1 MSIFRRDS
9 EAPGQTPQKSAA
21 PRPAPRS
28 APVEAESRDRTY
40 IAKGSKVVGEISGS
54 AELVIDGRVEGKID
68 LGSRLVVG
76 STGEVEGE
84 LQARSIQIGGRVL
97 GNVHGLERVEV
108 LKSGRLEGDMVAPQ
122 NGVHIA
128 EGAFFSGKID
138 MTRAAADKAAGDKA
152 AGDKAAGDQAA
163 GGKAAG
169 DKAARPPAAAP
180 PAPRRVEPAQAKE
193 DPRSG
198 EGSGGGSDMEKG
210 QK

>member
-9 EAPGQTPQKSAA
+9 EPPGQPLQKAA
-21 PRPAPRS
+21 PPRPAPRTS
-28 APVEAESRDRTY
+28 PAEAEGRDRTY
-40 IAKGSKVVGEISGS
+40 IASGSKVVGEISGS

-138 MTRAAADKAAGDKA
+138 MTRTPGDKA
-152 AGDKAAGDQAA
+152 G
-163 GGKAAG
+163 
-169 DKAARPPAAAP
+169 RPPAAP
-180 PAPRRVEPAQAKE
+180 PAQPRRAEPPTPKE
-193 DPRSG
+193 EDKAG
-198 EGSGGGSDMEKG
+198 ETRSGGGPEAEKG
-210 QK
+210 HK